1 MYFYDCYDEN
11 KKPITQIF
19 ANNYNEVKQ
28 KVPNC
33 KWVLGF
39 DVVYKETKWHDVDLY
54 VRLENTFNKFLT

>member
-11 KKPITQIF
+11 KKPIIQIF
-19 ANNYNEVKQ
+19 ANNYTEVKQ

-39 DVVYKETKWHDVDLY
+39 DMIYRKAVWHNVDLY
-54 VRLENTFNKFLT
+54 VKLENSFNK